1 MTWVYTPYAAI
12 LHITAAV
19 AICVAIL
26 VLLRRSVTGSDTFI
40 FLMFAVAEWAFASGI
55 EAASVS
61 LEQKILWSKV
71 EYLGAVLSPT
81 LFLIFTLEYRQLT
94 RFLSPRYLI
103 LYSVVP
109 LAALVTTMT
118 NELHGLIW
126 KGFIPGPTGSNTI
139 IYEHGPGFFV
149 LISYDYLIVM
159 VGFLVLGAGWLYA
172 KHPYRRQIGI
182 ILLGSIFPIL
192 GGIIYAVGIDL
203 FPGLDI
209 TPTSFL
215 ITGVIVAVGIF
226 RFQLFTL
233 VPIARHALIEYMND
247 GVLVVDAQNRLADIN
262 PAAEKYI
269 GVQAGQVL
277 GQPVNEALQ
286 QWAAFVN
293 QFADVNE
300 IQTEIQT
307 DDTPSRYFEIRIR
320 PFHRQKKLTGRL
332 VVFHDITSRRHAEKE
347 LARQNEEL
355 SIINRINL
363 AVAAGLDMEQ
373 TIKTLQEQC
382 NLVVPMDIFY
392 VALYDEQRALL
403 SVPIYYEHGKYQSG
417 LLRDI
422 SERPG
427 VVGNIIRTRRT
438 LYLHDSA
445 KSVTGPLNSQPDADK
460 RAKSYIGIPLTVR
473 DKVVGVMSIQSDR
486 PAAYRD
492 DQVHLLERIAVHA
505 AIAIENARLYAEVQ
519 RLAIIDELTR
529 IYNYRGLVELGS
541 REVEHARRFNHPLC
555 ALFFDIDGFRQFN
568 NQYSHVTGNIVLR
581 TIAQSM
587 QKTLRAVDV
596 FARYGG
602 DEFVILLPE
611 TNLEGARFT
620 AERIQKS
627 VAATKIPTQYGELS
641 VTISLGVA
649 LLTDDLRDL
658 AELIDRA
665 SRAEHVAK
673 DGRQGVA
680 IF

>member
-1 MTWVYTPYAAI
+1 
-12 LHITAAV
+12 
-19 AICVAIL
+19 
-26 VLLRRSVTGSDTFI
+26 
-40 FLMFAVAEWAFASGI
+40 
-55 EAASVS
+55 
-61 LEQKILWSKV
+61 
-71 EYLGAVLSPT
+71 
-81 LFLIFTLEYRQLT
+81 
-94 RFLSPRYLI
+94 
-103 LYSVVP
+103 
-109 LAALVTTMT
+109 
-118 NELHGLIW
+118 
-126 KGFIPGPTGSNTI
+126 
-139 IYEHGPGFFV
+139 
-149 LISYDYLIVM
+149 
-159 VGFLVLGAGWLYA
+159 
-172 KHPYRRQIGI
+172 
-182 ILLGSIFPIL
+182 
-192 GGIIYAVGIDL
+192 
-203 FPGLDI
+203 
-209 TPTSFL
+209 
-215 ITGVIVAVGIF
+215 
-226 RFQLFTL
+226 
-233 VPIARHALIEYMND
+233 
-247 GVLVVDAQNRLADIN
+247 
-262 PAAEKYI
+262 
-269 GVQAGQVL
+269 
-277 GQPVNEALQ
+277 
-286 QWAAFVN
+286 
-293 QFADVNE
+293 
-300 IQTEIQT
+300 
-307 DDTPSRYFEIRIR
+307 
-320 PFHRQKKLTGRL
+320 
-332 VVFHDITSRRHAEKE
+332 
-347 LARQNEEL
+347 
-355 SIINRINL
+355 
-363 AVAAGLDMEQ
+363 
-373 TIKTLQEQC
+373 
-382 NLVVPMDIFY
+382 
-392 VALYDEQRALL
+392 
-403 SVPIYYEHGKYQSG
+403 
-417 LLRDI
+417 
-422 SERPG
+422 
-427 VVGNIIRTRRT
+427 
-438 LYLHDSA
+438 
-445 KSVTGPLNSQPDADK
+445 
-460 RAKSYIGIPLTVR
+460 
-473 DKVVGVMSIQSDR
+473 MSIQSDR